1 MMKVPLFSKSTF
13 PCPHF
18 EMLGKNDISRCPA
31 SAPSIS
37 PLFLTQDSRFSI
49 SPIFKTP
56 GWEHFTL
63 VPIIT
68 RQSNFLTLWE
78 RGLQLNH
85 LTHKKNT
92 ERNRIVLFLSMKEKQ
107 NLLFAEEAIGPP
119 RLPPLPPPS
128 LLK

>member
-49 SPIFKTP
+49 SFKTP
-56 GWEHFTL
+56 GCEHFTS

-78 RGLQLNH
+78 RGLQRDH
-85 LTHKKNT
+85 LTHKKSN
-92 ERNRIVLFLSMKEKQ
+92 ERNRFAHFLSMKEKQ
-107 NLLFAEEAIGPP
+107 NLLFAEEAFGPP